1 MEFLVIVLFVVA
13 IVVVNLVVSR
23 AQRRR
28 KQAAGESPDAGGAN
42 GQRTAKAQRPPRSG
56 GAGAKAAAAGP
67 RTSVEAAREANARLD
82 AVQHQQV
89 YAAIAQGHPV
99 KALKLYAQFTGTGI
113 RAAGAAV
120 ENLAVHPQPFQ
131 PPRPV
136 SDAPAAADGA
146 APAAPA
152 ASSTDKPVP
161 SEPAAGASAAPA
173 ADVFP
178 AAAASKDAA
187 PEDAAPEDAADAAGK
202 PDPQMKSAKDD
213 AAGKAPEGEA
223 LPRGGSAPAD
233 KSRRGPA
240 AAAPATPEEEEISN
254 WVKNLR
260 PEDF

>member
-161 SEPAAGASAAPA
+161 SEPAA
-173 ADVFP
+173 DVSP
-178 AAAASKDAA
+178 AAAADVSPAAAAPAPDASAADAA
-187 PEDAAPEDAADAAGK
+187 GAAGK

-233 KSRRGPA
+233 KSRRDPA